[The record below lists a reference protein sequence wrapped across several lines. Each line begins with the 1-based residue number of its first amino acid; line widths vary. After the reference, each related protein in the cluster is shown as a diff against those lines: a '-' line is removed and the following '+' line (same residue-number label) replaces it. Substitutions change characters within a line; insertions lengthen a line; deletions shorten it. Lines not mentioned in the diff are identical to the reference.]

1 MRNVF
6 EYFLPHPAR
15 LLDFISKLSYIML
28 MEHWFVW
35 SLGDVTGQMAE
46 NQRTN
51 IHFYAFY
58 DSHREMS
65 DSKREKK
72 NFVLV
77 AKPWEKQ
84 NMVYSVLHFM
94 NQFITK

>member
-1 MRNVF
+1 MRKSVEYVF
-6 EYFLPHPAR
+6 SKYPSSVVR
-15 LLDFISKLSYIML
+15 FISKLSYIML

-65 DSKREKK
+65 DSKREKE
-72 NFVLV
+72 NLCF
-77 AKPWEKQ
+77 
-84 NMVYSVLHFM
+84 SG
-94 NQFITK
+94 